1 MELAE
6 EQMVDF
12 LDQINEKL
20 SELCSVD
27 FAHVTDLVSYVEKAD
42 LLLRLD
48 GFRLD
53 SSDIEDLETDQDES
67 VGELTE
73 VIFPIYTSN
82 SDQSEFDLTVSYTF
96 DDDMGRYLI
105 DMDVDYSREDDDED
119 DEDE

>member
-1 MELAE
+1 M
-6 EQMVDF
+6 
-12 LDQINEKL
+12 
-20 SELCSVD
+20 
-27 FAHVTDLVSYVEKAD
+27 
-42 LLLRLD
+42 
-48 GFRLD
+48 
-53 SSDIEDLETDQDES
+53 
-67 VGELTE
+67 TE